1 MIRRIGGTNRY
12 SDIVIYDRIAYLS
25 GVVPYKT
32 CDISG
37 SSVYEQTKEVLS
49 IIDKNLE
56 CVGSSKYNILSMT
69 IYLTDEE
76 SYEEMNKAF
85 DEWVASAPKSAP
97 ARATI
102 CNVKFPNKSWKIEVV
117 CNAAIL
123 KTQSSYNGEST
134 ANYII

>member
-1 MIRRIGGTNRY
+1 MITRIGGTNRY
-12 SDIVIYDRIAYLS
+12 SDIVINDKVAYLS

-49 IIDKNLE
+49 LIDSTLGSI
-56 CVGSSKYNILSMT
+56 GSSKHFILNMT
-69 IYLTDEE
+69 IYLTDEK

-85 DEWVASAPKSAP
+85 DEWVALKCAP

-102 CNVKFPNKSWKIEVV
+102 CNVKFPNNKWKIEIV
-117 CNAAIL
+117 CSALIP
-123 KTQSSYNGEST
+123 KTHTSFDGFTNV
-134 ANYII
+134 NYII